1 MSLLYSEPRPLTPD
15 DWERDFAWQCQR
27 LIYLLDSFYIDL
39 TTETRCEYVFRN
51 LTNQEFDK
59 LLDDPDAGRF
69 AGIANKAYIPELRE
83 LIKNERI
90 KRLVYDPYVM
100 ANVGVLRGIMNNL
113 NSIEKEGENT

>member
-1 MSLLYSEPRPLTPD
+1 MNLLYSEPRPLTPD

-83 LIKNERI
+83 LIKKERI
-90 KRLVYDPYVM
+90 KTMIFDPYVR
-100 ANVGVLRGIMNNL
+100 ASLGSLRWIMNKVNE
-113 NSIEKEGENT
+113 IEEEGLR

>member
-39 TTETRCEYVFRN
+39 TTETRFEYVFRN

-100 ANVGVLRGIMNNL
+100 ANVEVMRGIMNK
-113 NSIEKEGENT
+113 ITRIKE